1 MIAQDRFS
9 QKASRF
15 VVHDILDERYTN
27 KRIRRFINYLTR
39 ETSSRVFR
47 LDL

>member
-15 VVHDILDERYTN
+15 MVHDILDERYT

-47 LDL
+47 PDL